1 VVKDYL
7 GRLMAL
13 NEEVDGDMLL
23 VKDAVNVIGE
33 QNLLTGIEQRI
44 RNCNCRVAFGFENAS
59 EELAEEQYESLFLAE
74 HWVEVPKAAMT
85 DKFGG
90 PPFQPWKRESDSP
103 YYFKI
108 SADEA
113 PNANGVKETIYN
125 INNILIPDLK
135 ENLASMEINDY
146 TIIFVISMFM

>member
-1 VVKDYL
+1 
-7 GRLMAL
+7 MAL

-74 HWVEVPKAAMT
+74 HWVEVPKGAMT
-85 DKFGG
+85 DKFSG
-90 PPFQPWKRESDSP
+90 PACQPWKRERESP

-108 SADEA
+108 SAAESL
-113 PNANGVKETIYN
+113 NATSETESIDN
-125 INNILIPDLK
+125 INNI
-135 ENLASMEINDY
+135 
-146 TIIFVISMFM
+146 

>member
-1 VVKDYL
+1 
-7 GRLMAL
+7 MAL

-90 PPFQPWKRESDSP
+90 PPFQPWKRERDRKSTRLNSSHVA
-103 YYFKI
+103 I
-108 SADEA
+108 SYA
-113 PNANGVKETIYN
+113 VFC
-125 INNILIPDLK
+125 LK
-135 ENLASMEINDY
+135 KKKQK
-146 TIIFVISMFM
+146 T